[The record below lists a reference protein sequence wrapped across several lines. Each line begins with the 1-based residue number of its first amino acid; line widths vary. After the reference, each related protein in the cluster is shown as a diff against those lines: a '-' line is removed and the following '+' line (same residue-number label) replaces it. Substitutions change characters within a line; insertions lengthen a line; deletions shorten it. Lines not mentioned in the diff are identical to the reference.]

1 MDYKQAGVDI
11 QAAEQALDKIKK
23 MVKSTFSP
31 QVGEQWGNFG
41 GLYKIDENRYLVA
54 SADGVGTKLKIAM
67 DMNIHDT
74 VGEDLVNHCVNDI
87 LTLGARPLFFMDY
100 LATGKLNQQC
110 FVDIIKGITNGCV
123 NNHCALIGGET
134 AEMPGFYSPG
144 EYDLA
149 GFIVG
154 EVNSSKILGSS
165 KIKFGDI
172 VLGLSSHG
180 LHTNGYSLV
189 RKIFSDHHI
198 SWNQTFPGLKGSL
211 GENLLKVHKTYYPLL
226 KSLLDSD
233 SLHGLAHITGG
244 GIEGNLSRI
253 IPSGLQAE
261 IEVNW
266 EIPPLF
272 QLIEKIG
279 EINKNEMFK
288 VFNMGIGMIVIAGE
302 DKQTEILKHLT
313 DHRGEVFKL
322 GIIKSGRK
330 KVELH
335 L

>member
-11 QAAEQALDKIKK
+11 QAAEQAVDKIKE

-31 QVGEQWGNFG
+31 QVAEQLGNFG
-41 GLYKIDENRYLVA
+41 GLYKIDEDRYLVA
-54 SADGVGTKLKIAM
+54 SADGVGTKLKIAI
-67 DMNIHDT
+67 DLNLHHT

-100 LATGKLNQQC
+100 LATGKLNEKC
-110 FVDIIKGITNGCV
+110 FVDIIKGITKGCV

-165 KIKFGDI
+165 KIKSGDV
-172 VLGLSSHG
+172 VLGLSSNG

-189 RKIFSDHHI
+189 RKIFSDYQI
-198 SWNQTFPGLKGSL
+198 SWDRTFSKLNGSL
-211 GENLLKVHKTYYPLL
+211 GENLLQVHKTYYPLL
-226 KSLLDSD
+226 KPLLDSD

-244 GIEGNLSRI
+244 GIAGNLSRI
-253 IPSGLQAE
+253 IPSGLQAD

-272 QLIEKIG
+272 RLIEQVG
-279 EINKNEMFK
+279 EINKDEMFK
-288 VFNMGIGMIVIAGE
+288 VFNMGIGMIAIAGE
-302 DKQTEILKHLT
+302 EKQQEILKHLA
-313 DHRGEVFKL
+313 DQHCKAFIL
-322 GIIKSGRK
+322 GTIKTGRQ